1 MNRKKSSVS
10 GPLHGVKILDLT
22 TVVMGPAATQ
32 MLGDMGAD
40 VIKIESPLGD
50 TMRAIGPFKN
60 PGMGPLFFQCN
71 RNKRSVVLDL
81 KQEADKE
88 ALWALAKQCDVV
100 VSNIRPQA
108 LERLG
113 ISYARLAQENPG
125 VIFCSAVGYG
135 TDGPY
140 CGQAVYDD
148 LMQSASG
155 ISGLFGEVDGAP
167 RYAPINICDRVVGL
181 HISSAILAALVHCKS
196 TGEGQEIEVPMFETM
211 AQFVLGDHLGGAAFS
226 PSEGPMKYKRLM
238 SRTRGPYP
246 TQDGHL
252 SLVVYTN
259 KHWRAFTK
267 LVGEPD
273 LLDRDPR
280 FLDQE
285 SRTQNA
291 EAMGQYLQTHLPQ
304 RSNAEWTQVLRAND
318 IPVAPVNSVE
328 SLFDDE
334 HLKAVGL
341 FEEIEHPTE
350 GLLRTTRFPIRFGK
364 TPASI
369 RRLAPNLGE
378 HNAEVFQEFN
388 VPHTTKRTAV

>member
-1 MNRKKSSVS
+1 
-10 GPLHGVKILDLT
+10 
-22 TVVMGPAATQ
+22 
-32 MLGDMGAD
+32 
-40 VIKIESPLGD
+40 
-50 TMRAIGPFKN
+50 
-60 PGMGPLFFQCN
+60 
-71 RNKRSVVLDL
+71 
-81 KQEADKE
+81 
-88 ALWALAKQCDVV
+88 
-100 VSNIRPQA
+100 
-108 LERLG
+108 
-113 ISYARLAQENPG
+113 
-125 VIFCSAVGYG
+125 
-135 TDGPY
+135 
-140 CGQAVYDD
+140 
-148 LMQSASG
+148 
-155 ISGLFGEVDGAP
+155 
-167 RYAPINICDRVVGL
+167 
-181 HISSAILAALVHCKS
+181 
-196 TGEGQEIEVPMFETM
+196 
-211 AQFVLGDHLGGAAFS
+211 
-226 PSEGPMKYKRLM
+226 MKYKRLM